1 MKILIVGGVAGGAS
15 AAARARRNSEE
26 SEIILFERGDYVS
39 FANCGLPYHIGNII
53 EDRGDLLVMSPE
65 SFKKRGN
72 IEVRVKSEVTAV
84 NLSEKKISVKD
95 KSTGKTYFES
105 YDKLILSP
113 GSSPFIPDIPG
124 SKDPDIC
131 VLWTIPDMDGII
143 AKLQNGANDAVVV
156 GGGFIGVETA
166 ENLIERGIKTTII
179 ERNDHLLPPFD
190 SEMGYVLE
198 EEMISSGINLL
209 LSTGI
214 IKIERDQE
222 KKFILTTDK
231 GESITTSLLI
241 LAIGIKPNTNFL
253 KTSGLKLN
261 SKGGIITDKYLQTSN
276 ADIFAAG
283 DAIEVNDLLFSKQTM
298 IPLAGPANKQGR
310 IAADNIFGAK
320 KEYKGSL
327 GTAICKIFGLT
338 AACVGA
344 SEKKLKLEGADFFK
358 YYLVSGSNASYY
370 PGSESMYIKILADK
384 TGKLLGSQ
392 IVGAK
397 GVDKKID
404 IIATA
409 MRNNLTV
416 SDLAELELAYAPP
429 YNSAKDPINF
439 AGFIGENILE
449 GKSEV
454 VHSDSIPKDAYLVDV
469 RDEDEFSMG
478 SIPGAVNI
486 PLGEIRN
493 RLKDFPKDKAIVTFC
508 KVGLRGYLAERI
520 LKQNG
525 FKASN
530 LSGGYS
536 IWKLFNPVRKTFK
549 PEVQLPKANSTISGD
564 NNLKIDSEINAC
576 GLQCPGPILK
586 VKEALSKMKDTEVL
600 RVVFNDK
607 SFLNDIPAW
616 CHSTGNHLLSTQKE
630 SNGSISVLIKKGTI
644 TMEQEHSS
652 CSLKEKRTSI
662 VLFSN
667 DLDKSLAAFI
677 IATGF
682 ASLGHKV
689 SIFFTFW
696 GLNVLRKDNPPAVK
710 KDLLSRMFGFMMPRG
725 PKKLALSKMHMMG
738 MGTAMMKHVMKQKNV
753 ATLPEL
759 ISQSQC
765 MGVEFLACEM
775 AMNVMGIKEEELIDG
790 IKIAGVANFA
800 ALSEQSTTTLF
811 I

>member
-1 MKILIVGGVAGGAS
+1 MKLLIIGGVAGGAS
-15 AAARARRNSEE
+15 AAARARRNSEKA
-26 SEIILFERGDYVS
+26 EIIIFERGDYVS
-39 FANCGLPYHIGNII
+39 FANCGLPYHIGNVIP
-53 EDRGDLLVMSPE
+53 DRDDLLVMTPE
-65 SFKKRGN
+65 SFRKRGN
-72 IEVRVKSEVTAV
+72 IEVRVKSEVIAV
-84 NLSEKKISVKD
+84 NPSEKKITVKNN
-95 KSTGKTYFES
+95 STGKTYFES

-131 VLWTIPDMDGII
+131 VLWTIPDMDSII

-166 ENLIERGIKTTII
+166 ENLIGRGIKTTLI
-179 ERNDHLLPPFD
+179 EKNDHLLPTFD
-190 SEMGYVLE
+190 TEMGYPLE
-198 EEMISSGINLL
+198 KKMISSGVNLIL
-209 LSTGI
+209 NTGI
-214 IKIERDQE
+214 VKIERDHE

-241 LAIGIKPNTNFL
+241 LAIGIRPNTNFL
-253 KTSGLKLN
+253 KNSGIMLN
-261 SKGGIITDKYLQTSN
+261 PRGGIIIDRYLQTSN
-276 ADIFAAG
+276 EDIFAVG

-327 GTAICKIFGLT
+327 GTAICKIFDLT

-344 SEKKLKLEGADFFK
+344 SENKLKIESIDYFK
-358 YYLVSGSNASYY
+358 YYLMPGSNASYY
-370 PGSESMYIKILADK
+370 PDSESMYIKILADK
-384 TGKLLGSQ
+384 KGKLLGSQ

-404 IIATA
+404 VIATA

-439 AGFIGENILE
+439 AGFIGENIIE

-454 VHSDSIPKDAYLVDV
+454 VHSDSLPKEAYLVDV
-469 RDEDEFSMG
+469 REEDEFAMG

-486 PLGEIRN
+486 PLGQIRN
-493 RLKDFPKDKAIVTFC
+493 RLNDFPKDKAIVTFC

-520 LKQNG
+520 LKDNK
-525 FKASN
+525 FNVKN

-536 IWKLFNPVRKTFK
+536 IWKLFNPARTTSNTVNIQPKTDPTF
-549 PEVQLPKANSTISGD
+549 SGG
-564 NNLKIDSEINAC
+564 NILKIVSEINAC
-576 GLQCPGPILK
+576 GLQCPGPIIK
-586 VKEALSKMKDTEVL
+586 VKDAINKMKDSEVL
-600 RVVFNDK
+600 KITVNDK
-607 SFLNDIPAW
+607 GFLNDIPSW
-616 CHSTGNHLLSTQKE
+616 CHSTGNQLLSTQKE
-630 SNGSISVLIKKGTI
+630 ENGAISVLIKKGTSPI
-644 TMEQEHSS
+644 EKVHSS
-652 CSLKEKRTSI
+652 CSLNEKKTSI
-662 VLFSN
+662 ILFSN
-667 DLDKSLAAFI
+667 DLDKALAAFI
-677 IATGF
+677 IASGF

-696 GLNVLRKDNPPAVK
+696 GLNVLRKDNPPAVR
-710 KDLLSRMFGFMMPRG
+710 KDILSRMFGFMMPRG
-725 PKKLALSKMHMMG
+725 PKKLALSKMHMIG
-738 MGTAMMKHVMKQKNV
+738 MGTAMMKYVMKQKNV

-759 ISQSQC
+759 ISQAQC
-765 MGVEFLACEM
+765 MGIEFLACEM
-775 AMNVMGIKEEELIDG
+775 AMNVMGLKEEELIEG

-800 ALSEQSTTTLF
+800 ALSEQSSTTLF

>member
-1 MKILIVGGVAGGAS
+1 MKILVIGGVAGGAS
-15 AAARARRNSEE
+15 AATRARRNSEE
-26 SEIILFERGDYVS
+26 AEIILFERGDYVS
-39 FANCGLPYHIGNII
+39 FANCGLPYHIGNIVV
-53 EDRGDLLVMSPE
+53 DRDDLLVMTPE

-84 NLSEKKISVKD
+84 NPSERKISVKD
-95 KSTGKTYFES
+95 KSTGKTYFET

-131 VLWTIPDMDGII
+131 VLWTIPDMDSII

-156 GGGFIGVETA
+156 GGGFIGVEAA
-166 ENLIERGIKTTII
+166 ENLVERGIKTTLI

-190 SEMGYVLE
+190 SEMGYPLE
-198 EEMISSGINLL
+198 EEMISSGVNLL
-209 LSTGI
+209 LNTGI
-214 IKIERDQE
+214 VKIERNQNKE
-222 KKFILTTDK
+222 FILTTDK
-231 GESITTSLLI
+231 GLSITTSLLI
-241 LAIGIKPNTNFL
+241 LAIGIRPNTIFL
-253 KTSGLKLN
+253 KDSGIKLN
-261 SKGGIITDKYLQTSN
+261 SKGGIVTDKYLQTSN
-276 ADIFAAG
+276 ADIFATG
-283 DAIEVNDLLFSKQTM
+283 DAIEVNDLLFDKQTM

-310 IAADNIFGAK
+310 IAADNVFGAK

-327 GTAICKIFGLT
+327 GTAICKIFDLT
-338 AACVGA
+338 AACAGA
-344 SEKKLKLEGADFFK
+344 SEKKLKAEGVDYFK
-358 YYLVSGSNASYY
+358 YYLMPGSNASYY

-384 TGKLLGSQ
+384 KGKLLGSQ
-392 IVGAK
+392 IVGSK
-397 GVDKKID
+397 SVDKKID

-469 RDEDEFSMG
+469 RDKDEFAMG

-486 PLGEIRN
+486 PLGQIRN
-493 RLKDFPKDKAIVTFC
+493 RLKEFPKDKITVVFC
-508 KVGLRGYLAERI
+508 RVGLRGYLAERI

-525 FKASN
+525 LNANN

-536 IWKLFNPVRKTFK
+536 IWKLFNPSRKTNTVSLQ
-549 PEVQLPKANSTISGD
+549 PSTINHQPSTTNMKAD
-564 NNLKIDSEINAC
+564 IEINAC

-586 VKEALSKMKDTEVL
+586 VKEALSKMNDSEILK
-600 RVVFNDK
+600 VVVNDK
-607 SFLNDIPAW
+607 GFLNDIPAW
-616 CHSTGNHLLSTQKE
+616 CQSTGNELISFQKE
-630 SNGSISVLIKKGTI
+630 ANATFTAMIRKGANIDIPT
-644 TMEQEHSS
+644 S
-652 CSLKEKRTSI
+652 CSIKEKKTSL

-667 DLDKSLAAFI
+667 DLDKALAAFI

-710 KDLLSRMFGFMMPRG
+710 KDILSRMFGFMMPCG

-738 MGTAMMKHVMKQKNV
+738 MGTAMMKHVMKQKSV
-753 ATLPEL
+753 VSLPE
-759 ISQSQC
+759 IIAQAQS
-765 MGVEFLACEM
+765 MGIEFLACEM
-775 AMNVMGIKEEELIDG
+775 AMNVMGLKEEELIEG
-790 IKIAGVANFA
+790 IKITGVANFA
-800 ALSEQSTTTLF
+800 ALSEQCSTTLF